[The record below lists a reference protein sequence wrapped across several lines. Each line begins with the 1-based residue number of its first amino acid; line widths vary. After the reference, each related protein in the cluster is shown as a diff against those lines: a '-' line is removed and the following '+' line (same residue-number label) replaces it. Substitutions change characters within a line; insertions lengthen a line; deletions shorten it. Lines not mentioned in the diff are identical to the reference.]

1 MGFGAVRAAA
11 FLLERPAMGEGRDY
25 DRYSREEREILFEGE
40 EKRDKEREEMLERLA
55 IASSFFYY

>member
-40 EKRDKEREEMLERLA
+40 EKRDKEREKM
-55 IASSFFYY
+55 